1 MTASNLRA
9 TSANF
14 VPETTGSDGE
24 RYEVRVG
31 VGVGLGLG
39 LGLGVRI
46 GVGVGVRS

>member
-39 LGLGVRI
+39 VRI